1 MEADMAR
8 IFDEHRVRRVR
19 SLDGAWKF
27 LTDPDCIGDQNGY
40 NLSLPKGDTVM
51 IPSVWNTESGLL
63 KYEGV
68 AWYEK
73 KFYTDGGTLLFNFGA
88 VMNECDVFIDGEKL
102 GYHYGGFC
110 EFEFIARDVSCG
122 MHTLTLKVDNRF
134 DEHSIPQKVVDWYH
148 YGGITRS
155 VSVSTLEG
163 VAILS
168 HRFEYE
174 LSDDLKTA
182 VCTPKVTLYNAKKRR
197 AETTVK
203 LSLDGEIKS
212 LCNLAVSAG
221 KRLEISLPSFTLE
234 DVRLWDEGKPELYSL
249 EFSTDTDD
257 LFDRVGFRKIEVK
270 DEKLLLN
277 GREIEIRG
285 VNRHHDHPDFGM
297 AFPPARMK
305 HDIDLIEELGCNAI
319 RGSHYP
325 NSRDF
330 LDMLDERGI
339 LFWSEIPI
347 WGGGFADETLGD
359 KIVVERGLEMH
370 REMIKY
376 YYNHPSIIIWGLHN
390 EIHVESKQAYEMTKK
405 YYALVKEIGGDRPV
419 VYATCRPM
427 VDTCFEFT
435 DIICLNVYYGWYS
448 GGLDAWAP
456 FLESFIERRNSLGHE
471 SKPIILSEFGGGAV
485 YGVHDAELSIWSE
498 EYQAKLLGFCLETF
512 HAHPSVVGSYVWQF
526 CDMRTAAEMGMT
538 RARGFNNKGIM
549 NEYRRPKAGFYAV
562 KDCYTRFKAEE
573 NK

>member
-1 MEADMAR
+1 MAR
-8 IFDEHRVRRVR
+8 IFDEHYARRVQC
-19 SLDGAWKF
+19 LDGAWKF
-27 LTDPDCIGDQNGY
+27 LTDPQGVGSENGFQS
-40 NLSLPKGDTVM
+40 SLPEGETV
-51 IPSVWNTESGLL
+51 IVPSVWNTECGLL
-63 KYEGV
+63 KYEGI

-73 KFYTDGGTLLFNFGA
+73 NFFCEGGCVLFRFGA
-88 VMNECDVFIDGEKL
+88 VMTECEVFLDGERL

-110 EFEFIARDVSCG
+110 EFEFIAKDVSRG
-122 MHTLTLKVDNRF
+122 MHTLTVKVDNRF
-134 DEHSIPQKVVDWYH
+134 DEHSIPQKMVDWYH

-155 VSVSTLEG
+155 VTAEILEG
-163 VAILS
+163 IAILS
-168 HRFEYE
+168 HRFDYK
-174 LSDDLKTA
+174 LSADLKSA
-182 VCTPKVTLYNAKKRR
+182 ICTPKVTLYNAKKRR
-197 AETTVK
+197 AETTLT
-203 LSLDGEIKS
+203 LSLDGEIMS
-212 LCNLAVSAG
+212 QCGIGLSGG
-221 KRLEISLPSFTLE
+221 KTMEISLPSFTL
-234 DVRLWDEGKPELYSL
+234 DGVRIWDEGKPELYSL
-249 EFSTDTDD
+249 ELRTDTDD
-257 LFDRVGFRKIEVK
+257 LFDRIGFRKIEVK
-270 DEKLLLN
+270 NEKLLLN

-285 VNRHHDHPDFGM
+285 INRHHDHPDFGM

-305 HDIDLIEELGCNAI
+305 HDIDLIEELGCNSI

-330 LDMLDERGI
+330 VDMLDERGI

-359 KIVVERGLEMH
+359 KIVVERGLDMH
-370 REMIKY
+370 REMIKH

-405 YYALVKEIGGDRPV
+405 YYSLVKAIGGDRAV

-427 VDTCFEFT
+427 VDICLEFS
-435 DIICLNVYYGWYS
+435 DIICINAYYGWYA
-448 GGLDAWAP
+448 GGLDAWEP
-456 FLESFIERRNSLGHE
+456 FLEQFCARRDELGL
-471 SKPIILSEFGGGAV
+471 SDKPIIFSEFGGGAV
-485 YGVHDAELSIWSE
+485 YGIHDAELSIWSE
-498 EYQAKLLGFCLETF
+498 EYQAKLLGFCIDLF
-512 HAHPSVVGSYVWQF
+512 HAHPSVVGTYVWQF